1 MPVDDILLETEEK
14 MIKSEEV
21 VVSEFAG
28 VRTGKAS
35 TALVENLMIE
45 AYEGSSMRLLELASI
60 STPEL
65 RTIMIQP
72 WDASTVQA
80 IDKGIQAA
88 NLGLNPSVDGKI
100 IRINL
105 PDLTKER
112 REELVKVVRKMAEDG
127 RVSVRHVRRE
137 AIDTL
142 KAEKKKGDITEDD
155 LTGGEKEVQKLTD
168 TYVKKIDDHLTDKE
182 EEILTV

>member
-1 MPVDDILLETEEK
+1 ML
-14 MIKSEEV
+14 KSEEAM
-21 VVSEFAG
+21 VSEFAG

-35 TALVENLMIE
+35 PALVENLMIE

-60 STPEL
+60 STPEM

-127 RVSVRHVRRE
+127 RVAVRHVRRE
-137 AIDTL
+137 AIDPL
-142 KAEKKKGDITEDD
+142 
-155 LTGGEKEVQKLTD
+155 
-168 TYVKKIDDHLTDKE
+168 
-182 EEILTV
+182 

>member
-1 MPVDDILLETEEK
+1 MPVDDILLEAEK
-14 MIKSEEV
+14 KMLKSEEAMV
-21 VVSEFAG
+21 IEFAG

-35 TALVENLMIE
+35 PALVENLMIE

-60 STPEL
+60 STPEM

-127 RVSVRHVRRE
+127 RVAVRHVRRE
-137 AIDTL
+137 ALDTL
-142 KAEKKKGDITEDD
+142 KAEKKKSDITEDD

-168 TYVKKIDDHLTDKE
+168 KYVKKIDDHLSSKE

>member
-1 MPVDDILLETEEK
+1 ML
-14 MIKSEEV
+14 KSEEAM
-21 VVSEFAG
+21 VSEFAG

-35 TALVENLMIE
+35 PALVENLMIE

-60 STPEL
+60 STPEM

-127 RVSVRHVRRE
+127 RVAVRHVRRE
-137 AIDTL
+137 ALDTL
-142 KAEKKKGDITEDD
+142 KAEKKKSDITEDD

-168 TYVKKIDDHLTDKE
+168 KYVKKIDDHLSSKE

>member
-1 MPVDDILLETEEK
+1 ML
-14 MIKSEEV
+14 KSEEAM
-21 VVSEFAG
+21 VSEFAG

-35 TALVENLMIE
+35 PALVENLMIE

-60 STPEL
+60 STPEM

-88 NLGLNPSVDGKI
+88 NLGLNPSLDGKI

-127 RVSVRHVRRE
+127 RVAVRHVRRE

-142 KAEKKKGDITEDD
+142 KAEKKKSDITEDD

-168 TYVKKIDDHLTDKE
+168 TYVKKIDDHLSSKE

>member
-1 MPVDDILLETEEK
+1 
-14 MIKSEEV
+14 MIKSEEAV
-21 VVSEFAG
+21 VNEFTG

-35 TALVENLMIE
+35 TALVENLIIE

-80 IDKGIQAA
+80 IDKGIQTA

-137 AIDTL
+137 SIDTL
-142 KAEKKKGDITEDD
+142 KAEKKKSDITEDD

>member
-1 MPVDDILLETEEK
+1 MPVDDILLEAEEK
-14 MIKSEEV
+14 MLKSEEAM
-21 VVSEFAG
+21 VSEFAG

-35 TALVENLMIE
+35 PALVENLMIE

-60 STPEL
+60 STPEM

-127 RVSVRHVRRE
+127 RVAVRHVRRE

-142 KAEKKKGDITEDD
+142 KAEKKKSDITEDD

-168 TYVKKIDDHLTDKE
+168 TYVKKIDDHLSSKE

>member
-1 MPVDDILLETEEK
+1 MPVDDILLEAEEK
-14 MIKSEEV
+14 MIKSEEAV
-21 VVSEFAG
+21 VNEFAG

-35 TALVENLMIE
+35 PALVENLMIE

-60 STPEL
+60 STPEM

-127 RVSVRHVRRE
+127 RVAVRHVRRE

-142 KAEKKKGDITEDD
+142 KAEKKKSDITEDD

-168 TYVKKIDDHLTDKE
+168 TYVKKIDNHLSSKE

>member
-1 MPVDDILLETEEK
+1 MPVDDILLEAEEK
-14 MIKSEEV
+14 MLKSEEAM
-21 VVSEFAG
+21 VSEFAG

-35 TALVENLMIE
+35 PALVENLMIE

-127 RVSVRHVRRE
+127 RVAVRHVRRE

-142 KAEKKKGDITEDD
+142 KAEKKKSDITEDD
-155 LTGGEKEVQKLTD
+155 LTGGEKEVQKL
-168 TYVKKIDDHLTDKE
+168 
-182 EEILTV
+182 

>member
-1 MPVDDILLETEEK
+1 MPVDDILIETEEK
-14 MIKSEEV
+14 MLKSEEV
-21 VVSEFAG
+21 VVIEFAG

-35 TALVENLMIE
+35 SALVENLMIE

-80 IDKGIQAA
+80 INKGIQAA

-127 RVSVRHVRRE
+127 RVAVRHVRRE

-142 KAEKKKGDITEDD
+142 KAEKKKSDITEDD

-168 TYVKKIDDHLTDKE
+168 TYVKKIDDHLSSKE

>member
-1 MPVDDILLETEEK
+1 MPVDDILLEAEEK
-14 MIKSEEV
+14 MLKSEEAM
-21 VVSEFAG
+21 VSEFAG

-35 TALVENLMIE
+35 PALVENLMIE

-60 STPEL
+60 STPEM

-127 RVSVRHVRRE
+127 RVAVRHVRRE
-137 AIDTL
+137 ALDTL
-142 KAEKKKGDITEDD
+142 KAEKKKSDITEDD

-168 TYVKKIDDHLTDKE
+168 TYVKKIDDHLSSKE

>member
-1 MPVDDILLETEEK
+1 ML
-14 MIKSEEV
+14 KSEEAM
-21 VVSEFAG
+21 VSEFAG

-35 TALVENLMIE
+35 PALVENLMIE

-60 STPEL
+60 STPEM

-127 RVSVRHVRRE
+127 RVAVRHVRRE

-142 KAEKKKGDITEDD
+142 KAEKKKNDITEDD

-168 TYVKKIDDHLTDKE
+168 TYVKKIDDHLSSKE

>member
-14 MIKSEEV
+14 MLKSEEV
-21 VVSEFAG
+21 VVIEFAG

-35 TALVENLMIE
+35 PALVENLMIE

-60 STPEL
+60 STPEM

-80 IDKGIQAA
+80 INKGIQAA

-127 RVSVRHVRRE
+127 RVAVRHVRRE

-142 KAEKKKGDITEDD
+142 KAEKKKSDITEDD

-168 TYVKKIDDHLTDKE
+168 TYVKKIDDHLSSKE

>member
-1 MPVDDILLETEEK
+1 MPVDDILLEAEEK
-14 MIKSEEV
+14 MLKSEEAM
-21 VVSEFAG
+21 VSEFAG

-35 TALVENLMIE
+35 PALVENLMIE

-60 STPEL
+60 STPEM

-127 RVSVRHVRRE
+127 RVAVRHVRRE
-137 AIDTL
+137 ALDTL
-142 KAEKKKGDITEDD
+142 KAEKKKSDITEDD

-168 TYVKKIDDHLTDKE
+168 KYVKKIDDHLSSKE

>member
-1 MPVDDILLETEEK
+1 M
-14 MIKSEEV
+14 MKSEEA

-35 TALVENLMIE
+35 PALVENLMIE

-60 STPEL
+60 STPEM

-127 RVSVRHVRRE
+127 RVAVRHVRRE

-142 KAEKKKGDITEDD
+142 KAEKKKSDITEDD

-168 TYVKKIDDHLTDKE
+168 TYVKKIDDHLSSKE

>member
-1 MPVDDILLETEEK
+1 MPVDDILLEAEEK
-14 MIKSEEV
+14 MLKSEEV
-21 VVSEFAG
+21 VVNGFAG

-60 STPEL
+60 STPEV

-127 RVSVRHVRRE
+127 RIAVRHVRRE

-142 KAEKKKGDITEDD
+142 KAEKKKSDITEDD

-168 TYVKKIDDHLTDKE
+168 TYVKKIDDHLSSKE

>member
-1 MPVDDILLETEEK
+1 ML
-14 MIKSEEV
+14 KSEEAM
-21 VVSEFAG
+21 VSEFAG

-35 TALVENLMIE
+35 PALVENLMIE

-60 STPEL
+60 STPEM

-112 REELVKVVRKMAEDG
+112 REELVKVVRKVAEDG
-127 RVSVRHVRRE
+127 RVAVRHVRRE

-142 KAEKKKGDITEDD
+142 KAEKKKSDITEDD

-168 TYVKKIDDHLTDKE
+168 TYVKKIDDHLSSKE

>member
-1 MPVDDILLETEEK
+1 ML
-14 MIKSEEV
+14 KSEEAM
-21 VVSEFAG
+21 VSEFAG

-35 TALVENLMIE
+35 PALVENLMIE

-60 STPEL
+60 STPEM

-127 RVSVRHVRRE
+127 RVAVRHVRRE

-142 KAEKKKGDITEDD
+142 KAEKKKSDITEDD

-168 TYVKKIDDHLTDKE
+168 TYVKKIDNHLSSKE